1 MTLNTDSTNT
11 SDATIDLSVVV
22 PAYNEAGNVAPLISE
37 LTLVLEEMGGSFEI
51 IVVNDGSTDETMAEL
66 KSARQE
72 YPHLRVVDLSRNFGQ
87 TPAIM
92 AGFDLSRGRVIA
104 TMDADLQNDPHDIP
118 HLIERLNQ
126 GFDLVSGWRR
136 KRQDGWLLRILP
148 SIGANWII
156 ARTLALPLHD
166 YGCTLKV
173 YRRELLSDLNLY
185 GEMHRFIP
193 AIAGASSD
201 RIAELEVNHRA
212 RVRGLSKYG
221 LSRTFKVL
229 LDLVFMIFLSRF
241 RTNPIRFFG
250 ILGLLSAGAGILS
263 LLQLLYMKITH
274 EVDMTGNPLLIV
286 TVVFI
291 LVAVQLISI
300 GILAEINVRTYYE
313 SQDKKTYSIREILG

>member
-1 MTLNTDSTNT
+1 MTLAPESAKLPDEP
-11 SDATIDLSVVV
+11 IDLSIII
-22 PAYNEAGNVAPLISE
+22 PAYNEAGNIAPLISE
-37 LTLVLEEMGGSFEI
+37 LTQVLEEMGGSFEI
-51 IVVNDGSTDETMAEL
+51 IVVNDGSSDETIAEL
-66 KSARQE
+66 RAARREHPQ
-72 YPHLRVVDLSRNFGQ
+72 LCVVDLSRNFGQ

-92 AGFDLSRGRVIA
+92 AGFDLSRGRIVA

-118 HLIERLNQ
+118 RLIERLNQ

-136 KRQDGWLLRILP
+136 KRQDGWLLRVIP
-148 SIGANWII
+148 SIVANWII

-212 RVRGLSKYG
+212 RVQGESKYG

-229 LDLVFMIFLSRF
+229 LDLVFMVFLSRY

-250 ILGLLSAGAGILS
+250 ILGLLSAGFGMLAF
-263 LLQLLYMKITH
+263 LQLLYMKITH
-274 EVDMTGNPLLIV
+274 AVDMTGNPLLIV
-286 TVVFI
+286 TVLFV
-291 LVAVQLISI
+291 LVAVQLLSI

-313 SQDKKTYSIREILG
+313 SQRKKTYSVREILG